1 MHITHLR
8 APLQVKTLTA
18 DPEMSTLSYYD
29 KPEAE
34 VGKVGQHYND
44 SVRDLFV
51 NRIARSRLGVFNNNI
66 EVAPK

>member
-1 MHITHLR
+1 M
-8 APLQVKTLTA
+8 TA